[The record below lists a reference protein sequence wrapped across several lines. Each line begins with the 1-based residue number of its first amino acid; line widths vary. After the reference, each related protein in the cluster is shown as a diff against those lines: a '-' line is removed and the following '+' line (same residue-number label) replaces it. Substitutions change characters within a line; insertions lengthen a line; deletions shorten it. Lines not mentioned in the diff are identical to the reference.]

1 MLRTPSLNH
10 SQKLVAFGLI
20 LLCSLVVLAQKV
32 KETTKSGQ
40 LDVVMALETASIST
54 CDSIDK
60 RKVHLSANGTSPNGN
75 PLRYKWTAPVGRIVG
90 DGANVLWDLSDVP
103 AGQYKA
109 SVEAQSTGSDGTCTA
124 FSSGT
129 IVVRS
134 CNVAT
139 CPKVEISC
147 PTNIV
152 PGQPLVFSSKLL
164 SNGFPN
170 FAPIYTWTISAGTIV
185 AGQGTNAITVDTTAL
200 AGQQVTA
207 TLNMGGYAMDCP
219 ATCAVQIPVPV
230 ETCRK
235 FDEFPDVARNDEKAR
250 LDNFAVALQNDP
262 SNTGYIIIHPD
273 RTGKANA
280 AQIRNTRITDY
291 LINTRGMDAGRVSS
305 KIGPA
310 TDGMRMELWI
320 CPKGAAEPKP

>member
-1 MLRTPSLNH
+1 MLRTPSL
-10 SQKLVAFGLI
+10 SRSRILIAFCFVFV
-20 LLCSLVVLAQKV
+20 CSFGVLAQKV

-40 LDVVMALETASIST
+40 LDVVMALETTSIST

-60 RKVHLSANGTSPNGN
+60 RKVRLSANGTSPNGN
-75 PLRYKWTAPVGRIVG
+75 PLQYKWSAPVGRIVG
-90 DGANVLWDLSDVP
+90 DGASVIWDLSDVP

-109 SVEAQSTGSDGTCTA
+109 SVEAQSAGTDGTCTA

-152 PGQPLVFSSKLL
+152 PGQRLVFTSRLVA
-164 SNGFPN
+164 NGFPN
-170 FAPIYTWTISAGTIV
+170 IAPIYTWTISAGTIIE
-185 AGQGTNAITVDTTAL
+185 GQGTNAITVDTTAL

-207 TLNMGGYAMDCP
+207 ILKMGGYPMDCP
-219 ATCAVQIPVPV
+219 ASCAVQIPVPA

-280 AQIRNTRITDY
+280 AQTRNSRITDY
-291 LINTRGMDAGRVSS
+291 LINTRGMDAGRVIS

-310 TDGMRMELWI
+310 TDGMRVELWI
-320 CPKGAAEPKP
+320 CPKGAGQPKP